1 MLRGAVGGFI
11 AIAAAAVFTTFE
23 PRVGGWHAI
32 LFALVAL
39 VALAIAAVR
48 QDRGAPGLLKIG
60 PDSLTV
66 WNRRG
71 ALLCQGRIAGCS
83 QWSGRLL
90 MLVLVGDDGRSHPLL
105 LAADAL
111 PDGVFRELAVLG
123 RCGAGARL

>member
-1 MLRGAVGGFI
+1 M
-11 AIAAAAVFTTFE
+11 
-23 PRVGGWHAI
+23 
-32 LFALVAL
+32 LFALAVLA
-39 VALAIAAVR
+39 ALAIAAVR
-48 QDRGAPGLLKIG
+48 QDRGAPGMLKIG

-90 MLVLVGDDGRSHPLL
+90 MLALVGDDGRSHPLL

-111 PDGVFRELAVLG
+111 PGGVFRELAVLG